1 MFFWIENLAAALGVL
16 SVWLMARQKPIAWPI
31 GFFMVVL
38 YAIVFFEAKLYS
50 ETLLQIIY
58 AGLQAY
64 GWWCWLRGAKAQALP
79 VTILAMPCVLRDLAI
94 GAVITL
100 ALGSFMHLYTDA
112 QMPWLDAALTGL
124 SLVGQYWMAHKR
136 LQCWPLWL
144 VVDVAYVGMFWAAG
158 LVTTTLLY
166 VGFIG
171 LAVYGWRQ
179 WSMAM
184 AQNTVLPLPK
194 AAP

>member
-64 GWWCWLRGAKAQALP
+64 GWWCWLRVQKPRHCPSPFWPCP
-79 VTILAMPCVLRDLAI
+79 VCCVI
-94 GAVITL
+94 WPS
-100 ALGSFMHLYTDA
+100 GSDN
-112 QMPWLDAALTGL
+112 
-124 SLVGQYWMAHKR
+124 
-136 LQCWPLWL
+136 
-144 VVDVAYVGMFWAAG
+144 AG
-158 LVTTTLLY
+158 L
-166 VGFIG
+166 GQFHA
-171 LAVYGWRQ
+171 LAHRCAN
-179 WSMAM
+179 AM
-184 AQNTVLPLPK
+184 AGCRTHRLELGGPVLDGP
-194 AAP
+194 

>member
-79 VTILAMPCVLRDLAI
+79 VTILAMPCVLRDLAV
-94 GAVITL
+94 GALITL
-100 ALGSFMHLYTDA
+100 ALGSFMHLHTDA
-112 QMPWLDAALTGL
+112 QMPWLDATLTGL
-124 SLVGQYWMAHKR
+124 SLVANTG
-136 LQCWPLWL
+136 WPIN
-144 VVDVAYVGMFWAAG
+144 ARNAG
-158 LVTTTLLY
+158 R
-166 VGFIG
+166 
-171 LAVYGWRQ
+171 YGWWWMWPTWACFGRQ
-179 WSMAM
+179 AW
-184 AQNTVLPLPK
+184 
-194 AAP
+194 

>member
-1 MFFWIENLAAALGVL
+1 
-16 SVWLMARQKPIAWPI
+16 
-31 GFFMVVL
+31 
-38 YAIVFFEAKLYS
+38 
-50 ETLLQIIY
+50 
-58 AGLQAY
+58 
-64 GWWCWLRGAKAQALP
+64 
-79 VTILAMPCVLRDLAI
+79 MPCVLRDLAI
-94 GAVITL
+94 GAGITL
-100 ALGSFMHLYTDA
+100 ALGSFMHLHTDA

>member
-64 GWWCWLRGAKAQALP
+64 GWWCWLRCASA
-79 VTILAMPCVLRDLAI
+79 
-94 GAVITL
+94 
-100 ALGSFMHLYTDA
+100 
-112 QMPWLDAALTGL
+112 
-124 SLVGQYWMAHKR
+124 
-136 LQCWPLWL
+136 
-144 VVDVAYVGMFWAAG
+144 
-158 LVTTTLLY
+158 
-166 VGFIG
+166 
-171 LAVYGWRQ
+171 
-179 WSMAM
+179 
-184 AQNTVLPLPK
+184 
-194 AAP
+194 